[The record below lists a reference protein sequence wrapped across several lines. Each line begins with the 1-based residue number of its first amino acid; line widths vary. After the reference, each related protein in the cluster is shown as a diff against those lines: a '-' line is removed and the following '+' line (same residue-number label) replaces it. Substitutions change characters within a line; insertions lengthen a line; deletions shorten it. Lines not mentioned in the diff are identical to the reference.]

1 MFITLTKRNKIQI
14 RVNKDLISAYF
25 SEDGYTI
32 LYLPSCGSI
41 QVQETPEQ
49 IDQLITG
56 WYFLPSRE
64 PFKHG
69 EENGTDDQK

>member
-1 MFITLTKRNKIQI
+1 MEKKRMFITLTKRNKTRL

-25 SEDGYTI
+25 AEDKYTI
-32 LYLPSCGSI
+32 LFLASGSSL

-64 PFKHG
+64 PFKP
-69 EENGTDDQK
+69 TL